1 MATPVL
7 FVVKM
12 EKKNDIKFM
21 NRFLKVQEWID
32 RIMEHSY
39 EFYSVFDKATAKMA
53 KAYNMRLRHQ
63 TSQKINQ

>member
-32 RIMEHSY
+32 RILEHSY
-39 EFYSVFDKATAKMA
+39 EFYSVFDEATSKMA
-53 KAYNMRLRHQ
+53 KAYNMRLRQQ